1 VAGEDYSVNFM
12 RKQLSHALIAI
23 LVLICP
29 LTFSTDRVPDF
40 KPACDVQSVQ
50 GKKAASVVAAVRLTR
65 IPRIRFSRLFTEE
78 NYFASPSM
86 SPVSWFG
93 LPSYGRAPPS
103 VPPLFG

>member
-1 VAGEDYSVNFM
+1 M

-40 KPACDVQSVQ
+40 KPACDVQSVH
-50 GKKAASVVAAVRLTR
+50 GEKAAAVVAVRR
-65 IPRIRFSRLFTEE
+65 SSRNARPHFSREIVNQQFI
-78 NYFASPSM
+78 ASPSI
-86 SPVSWFG
+86 SPLNWFG

-103 VPPLFG
+103 AVTLLG